1 MTEWAKKELGALC
14 KRINTVSETTS
25 EVYKYVQEDPARL
38 DEDPEHYL
46 RLFTG
51 LFEIANSA
59 VEDCMHLKVRAEDE
73 DDRDAFEELLEQ
85 TLPIAMMLSNVTKKL
100 KEEMGS

>member
-1 MTEWAKKELGALC
+1 MTEWAKKELEALC
-14 KRINTVSETTS
+14 KRVNMVSETVS
-25 EVYKYVQEDPARL
+25 KLYKYIQEDPARF

-59 VEDCMHLKVRAEDE
+59 VEDCVLLKVKCTDE
-73 DDRDAFEELLEQ
+73 TDSDAFEMLLEQ
-85 TLPIAMMLSNVTKKL
+85 ASPISMMLSKVISHL